1 VEMSEFIHII
11 TTRFNVPTQ
20 GWDITREGS
29 KPLTDEWLAD
39 RFKLFQ
45 TYTLPSFKN
54 QTNKNFIWLVFFDI
68 HTSDHYKKIINK
80 ISSEFSPFTPVF
92 VRDFDEM
99 NSQLL
104 EIIPTYFNESTK
116 YIISSDLDNDDIL
129 YKDFVK
135 AVHDHFKPVHD
146 MVIEPRK
153 GLQLTKISETEAI
166 VTEYYALAN
175 PFVSLVESIDDFGTV
190 IKENHNNYRYYQH
203 VNHYDNQE
211 MFIQIIHKHNLM
223 NSTFNN
229 KCIFDLN
236 LSDFGISPE
245 NHLKI
250 NKFKSLQHNMQR
262 VPMLVKNMIKK
273 KFKH

>member
-1 VEMSEFIHII
+1 MNEFIHII

-39 RFKLFQ
+39 RFELFQ

-68 HTSDHYKKIINK
+68 NTSEHYKEIINR
-80 ISSEFSPFTPVF
+80 ISSEFAPFTPVF

-99 NSQLL
+99 NSRLL
-104 EIIPTYFNESTK
+104 EIIPTYFTAHTK

-153 GLQLTKISETEAI
+153 GLQLTKISDKEAI

-190 IKENHNNYRYYQH
+190 IKENHNNYRYYKE
-203 VNHYDNQE
+203 VNHYDHQE

-229 KCIFDLN
+229 KCVFDIN

-262 VPMLVKNMIKK
+262 VPMLVKNVIRKQ
-273 KFKH
+273 FKR